1 MRLLLLIAAF
11 ILAGFS
17 SAQSQTVGEKTVQKA
32 KDKVATKADTKT
44 DEVID
49 KGIEGIENGIKSL
62 FKKKKKTETSTVES
76 KDSLKASNVV
86 TSEKEVTISNA
97 SKNISAYGKYDFIAG
112 EKVLYAENFERVAIG
127 DFPADWNSNSSGE
140 IVKVDNRA
148 EKWLTL
154 NKNGSYITEAIK
166 KLDENFTL
174 EFDAGLIGNPSNNY
188 SGFGINFNTEVDKLM
203 EIQFTK
209 GSYLYLHPGAAEAS
223 FKIDATNGTAIIENS
238 VSMANWNDSDNRF
251 AHIAIWRQKGRLR
264 LYVNENKLLDLPRF
278 FAETQ
283 PYSFAFFRNF
293 FNDCQ
298 LLMAN
303 IKYAIGAPDTRNKL
317 LIEGKFSTN
326 GILFDVNS
334 DQIKSESY
342 GVLKEIATVLKENP
356 TIQVKILGHTD
367 SNGDDAKNLQ
377 LSIKR
382 AEAIKKILI
391 STFEIASAR
400 LTTDGRGETMPV
412 DNNTSAQGKAN
423 NRRVEF
429 IKL

>member
-1 MRLLLLIAAF
+1 MRLLLLLTVF
-11 ILAGFS
+11 TTVGLFT
-17 SAQSQTVGEKTVQKA
+17 AQAQTVGEKTVQKA

-49 KGIEGIENGIKSL
+49 KGIESIENGIKGL
-62 FKKKKKTETSTVES
+62 FKKKKKTETSTADSKES
-76 KDSLKASNVV
+76 SKASSVIP
-86 TSEKEVTISNA
+86 TEKEATVSNA
-97 SKNISAYGKYDFIAG
+97 SNNIAAYSKYDFIAG
-112 EKVLYAENFERVAIG
+112 EKVLYATDFDRVDVG
-127 DFPADWNSNSSGE
+127 DFPADWNSNASGE
-140 IVKVDNRA
+140 IVKVDNKT
-148 EKWLTL
+148 EKWLSL
-154 NKNGSYITEAIK
+154 NKNGSYIPEAIK
-166 KLDENFTL
+166 KLDDNFTL

-203 EIQFTK
+203 EIQFAK

-223 FKIDATNGTAIIENS
+223 FKIDAINGTSIIENS
-238 VSMANWNDSDNRF
+238 VSMANWNDNNNRF
-251 AHIAIWRQKGRLR
+251 AHISIWRQKGRLR
-264 LYVNENKLLDLPRF
+264 LYVNDNKLLDLPRF

-298 LLMAN
+298 LLVAN

-317 LIEGKFSTN
+317 LTEGKFSTT

-334 DQIKSESY
+334 DQIKSESF
-342 GVLKEIATVLKENP
+342 GVLKEIATVLKENEA
-356 TIQVKILGHTD
+356 IDIKIVGHTD
-367 SNGDDAKNLQ
+367 SDGDDAKNLQ

-382 AEAIKKILI
+382 AEAVKKMLAT
-391 STFEIASAR
+391 TFEIASTR
-400 LTTDGRGETMPV
+400 LSTDGRGETMPV
-412 DNNTSAQGKAN
+412 DSNTTAQGKAN